1 MKGKMKMND
10 VERKKYIR
18 WCITG
23 AIGVAFVAAGDWLLG
38 CVPLQE
44 GDDGMFNRAYYLSGE
59 YGLWRSV
66 LVIGL
71 GVIGAWLYYFALKAI
86 HADIN
91 AKCKTIKRVHYCCG
105 VCTFAVLLTIHT
117 WSATLAWFASYLG
130 PRIGSDAAVSTVTA
144 YQNDTLIA
152 ILPMYIPMVLFI
164 LIHFLMMLCGKTKY
178 PRIMALLHPV
188 TINII
193 LVLIPDIAQAIHKG
207 PETWMSVMSQSSTNT
222 SIIIWCIAAA
232 VFERRRHAEKTFSD

>member
-1 MKGKMKMND
+1 MND
-10 VERKKYIR
+10 IERKKYIR
-18 WCITG
+18 WCIAG

-38 CVPLQE
+38 FVPLKE

-71 GVIGAWLYYFALKAI
+71 GVIGAWLYYFALKTL
-86 HADIN
+86 HADIY
-91 AKCKTIKRVHYCCG
+91 AKYKMIKQIHYCSG

-130 PRIGSDAAVSTVTA
+130 PRIGSDEAVNTVTA

-164 LIHFLMMLCGKTKY
+164 MIHFLMLLCGKTKY
-178 PRIMALLHPV
+178 PRIMTLIHPV

-193 LVLIPDIAQAIHKG
+193 LVIIPDIAQAIHKE

-222 SIIIWCIAAA
+222 SIIIWCIVAAI
-232 VFERRRHAEKTFSD
+232 FEVRSYRRRILL

>member
-1 MKGKMKMND
+1 MGMWQQDHLMRSGHFVMLPVLRLRSLKE
-10 VERKKYIR
+10 ERSSDYI
-18 WCITG
+18 
-23 AIGVAFVAAGDWLLG
+23 
-38 CVPLQE
+38 
-44 GDDGMFNRAYYLSGE
+44 
-59 YGLWRSV
+59 LWQGSDHR
-66 LVIGL
+66 
-71 GVIGAWLYYFALKAI
+71 LYYFALKVI
-86 HADIN
+86 HTDID
-91 AKCKTIKRVHYCCG
+91 AKYRKIKQIHYCCG

-152 ILPMYIPMVLFI
+152 ILPMYIPMVSFI
-164 LIHFLMMLCGKTKY
+164 LIHFLMLLCGKTKY
-178 PRIMALLHPV
+178 PRIMVLLHPV

-193 LVLIPDIAQAIHKG
+193 LVSIPDIAQAIHQE

-232 VFERRRHAEKTFSD
+232 VFERRSHAGKTFAD

>member
-1 MKGKMKMND
+1 MND
-10 VERKKYIR
+10 DERKKYIR
-18 WCITG
+18 WCIAG

-38 CVPLQE
+38 LVPLQE
-44 GDDGMFNRAYYLSGE
+44 GDVGMFNRAYYLSGE

-71 GVIGAWLYYFALKAI
+71 GVLGAWLYYFALKVI
-86 HADIN
+86 HTDID
-91 AKCKTIKRVHYCCG
+91 AKHKTIKRIQYCCG

-117 WSATLAWFASYLG
+117 WAATLAWFASYLG

-152 ILPMYIPMVLFI
+152 ILPMYVPMILFI
-164 LIHFLMMLCGKTKY
+164 MIHFLMLLCGKTKY
-178 PRIMALLHPV
+178 PKIMALLHPV

-193 LVLIPDIAQAIHKG
+193 LAFIPDIAQAIHRG

-222 SIIIWCIAAA
+222 SIIIWCIVAAL
-232 VFERRRHAEKTFSD
+232 FESNSENSKAMAGR